1 MKRLSEH
8 AFIFATLSPRPTPC
22 WRNLCASHQSLLTC
36 SIPYARQCPDCA
48 RARSDMIP
56 VLVFSYIIHLATTY
70 LYMERKRVY
79 DLVMPFPAPP
89 LSPFLFRSPPPD
101 IWTRVFIHDIQH
113 APTLALTHHIRVI
126 PWYCWAVPLVYL
138 FISHSRILGLRLLWR
153 LYPTNLT
160 TLFTIKHHYIHGE
173 V

>member
-56 VLVFSYIIHLATTY
+56 VLVFSYIIYLATTY

-79 DLVMPFPAPP
+79 DLVMPFPAPLP
-89 LSPFLFRSPPPD
+89 SPPFYFVHRPR
-101 IWTRVFIHDIQH
+101 TFGHECLYMTYSTHPHLHLHTTYVSFLGTVGRCLSFIC
-113 APTLALTHHIRVI
+113 L
-126 PWYCWAVPLVYL
+126 
-138 FISHSRILGLRLLWR
+138 SRILEFWDCDYCGACI
-153 LYPTNLT
+153 PLT
-160 TLFTIKHHYIHGE
+160 
-173 V
+173 